1 MKSSLSKIL
10 CALLLSVSHCALFA
24 EDSTPLPDP
33 GEAPKVAT
41 VDFENELPTEET
53 HAKAMVRAAAEKR
66 LVMTI
71 FASSACPHC
80 TAFQKGVLTTP
91 EFRAFAKDKVV
102 LVVFDITTYGA
113 MTSFERDMI
122 EALKER
128 YRVEGTPHIT
138 VEAPSEKILLDTEGY
153 GGTAVTTIVADLEGL
168 WKGVFEG

>member
-1 MKSSLSKIL
+1 MKSTFSKTL
-10 CALLLSVSHCALFA
+10 CTLLLSVSPYALFA

-33 GEAPKVAT
+33 ENAPKVTA
-41 VDFENELPTEET
+41 VDFEDELPTEET

-66 LVMTI
+66 LVVTI
-71 FASSACPHC
+71 FASSASPHC
-80 TAFQKGVLTTP
+80 NAFQKGVLTTP

-113 MTSFERDMI
+113 RTSFECDMI

-138 VEAPSEKILLDTEGY
+138 VESPSEKILLDTEGY
-153 GGTAVTTIVADLEGL
+153 AGTPTAKIVADLEGL
-168 WKGVFEG
+168 WNGVFSS